1 MLIHRIVDVGNRV
14 VFPLEQWAD
23 DYERADWDRGSIYS
37 NAQSWVGRRRNRI
50 VLENIPH
57 RWIGREALHCRQ
69 AIGGWGIEESGVT
82 SAVQVSVFI
91 VAKEEHLVLKNRST
105 DICAETIVVIGG
117 LARNRMGG
125 NRLFRQVIHG
135 VEIAVLEIF
144 VSGTVE
150 VIRSS
155 FSNQIELAPGR
166 VSRLSGELIGLQGK
180 LGYGIGDHGG
190 IRARHAEVVV
200 IHAIH
205 VEVILTRTCAAYRPA
220 DSCDAS
226 WLRHDV
232 RS

>member
-37 NAQSWVGRRRNRI
+37 NAQSWVGRWRNRI
-50 VLENIPH
+50 VLENVLY
-57 RWIGREALHCRQ
+57 RLIGCEALHRGQ
-69 AIGGWGIEESGVT
+69 PIGSRGIQESSVPGAMQVGVF
-82 SAVQVSVFI
+82 VI
-91 VAKEEHLVLKNRST
+91 AKEEHLVLEDRSS

-135 VEIAVLEIF
+135 VKIAVLEIF
-144 VSGTVE
+144 VGGTVD

-166 VSRLSGELIGLQGK
+166 VSRLSGELIGLQSK

-190 IRARHAEVVV
+190 IRARHTEVVV

-205 VEVILTRTCAAYRPA
+205 VEVILTRTCAAYRTA
-220 DSCDAS
+220 DSCDTS
-226 WLRHDV
+226 WLRHNV